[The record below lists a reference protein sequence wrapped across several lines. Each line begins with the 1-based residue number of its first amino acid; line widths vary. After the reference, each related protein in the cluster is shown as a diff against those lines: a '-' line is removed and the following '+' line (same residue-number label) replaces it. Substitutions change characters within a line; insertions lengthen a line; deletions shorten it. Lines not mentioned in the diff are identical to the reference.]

1 CVILPLSH
9 LGTLAPWHPSTL
21 FALFFQ
27 SHAPWSLWV
36 LAVCAFVLIA
46 PALASDDIIM
56 ATGLV
61 PLAWTTVLVCAYFR
75 EVLGLRR
82 RAALMAALVHQLMA
96 TALIVAYIAWAV
108 QLWPRLIGLRVP

>member
-1 CVILPLSH
+1 
-9 LGTLAPWHPSTL
+9 
-21 FALFFQ
+21 
-27 SHAPWSLWV
+27 
-36 LAVCAFVLIA
+36 
-46 PALASDDIIM
+46 
-56 ATGLV
+56 
-61 PLAWTTVLVCAYFR
+61 VCAYFR